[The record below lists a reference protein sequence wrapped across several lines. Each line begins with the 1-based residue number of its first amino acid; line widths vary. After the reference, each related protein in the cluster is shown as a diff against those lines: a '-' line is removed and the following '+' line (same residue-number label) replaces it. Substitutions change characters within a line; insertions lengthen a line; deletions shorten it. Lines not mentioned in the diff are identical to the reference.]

1 MKVGDLV
8 VAEIHTNE
16 KILGLVTEVNSEPLP
31 LTGDPIDS
39 IDSMFPYYITFIDGF
54 PSDWYGSDT
63 LEVISES
70 R

>member
-16 KILGLVTEVNSEPLP
+16 KILVLVTEVNSNPL
-31 LTGDPIDS
+31 DP

-54 PSDWYGSDT
+54 PSDWYMAAD

>member
-1 MKVGDLV
+1 VKVGDLV
-8 VAEIHTNE
+8 VVEIHTNE
-16 KILGLVTEVNSEPLP
+16 KFLGLITEVNSNPL
-31 LTGDPIDS
+31 DP

-63 LEVISES
+63 LEVISEN

>member
-8 VAEIHTNE
+8 LAEMHTNE
-16 KILGLVTEVNSEPLP
+16 KFLGMIIEVNSNPRDPLIH
-31 LTGDPIDS
+31 PIDL
-39 IDSMFPYYITFIDGF
+39 MFPYHITFFTTLPD
-54 PSDWYGSDT
+54 DWYRGQD

>member
-8 VAEIHTNE
+8 VATIHTNE
-16 KILGLVTEVNSEPLP
+16 KILGLVTEVNSRPIL
-31 LTGDPIDS
+31 PIDS
-39 IDSMFPYYITFIDGF
+39 MYPYYIIFIDGF

>member
-1 MKVGDLV
+1 MRIFIDMKVGDLV

-16 KILGLVTEVNSEPLP
+16 KFLGLITEVNNNPL
-31 LTGDPIDS
+31 DPV
-39 IDSMFPYYITFIDGF
+39 DSMFPYYITFIDGF

-63 LEVISES
+63 LEVISEN

>member
-8 VAEIHTNE
+8 LAEMHTNE
-16 KILGLVTEVNSEPLP
+16 KFLGMIIEVNSNPRDPLLHP
-31 LTGDPIDS
+31 
-39 IDSMFPYYITFIDGF
+39 IDSMFPYHITFSPTLPD
-54 PSDWYGSDT
+54 DWYRGQD